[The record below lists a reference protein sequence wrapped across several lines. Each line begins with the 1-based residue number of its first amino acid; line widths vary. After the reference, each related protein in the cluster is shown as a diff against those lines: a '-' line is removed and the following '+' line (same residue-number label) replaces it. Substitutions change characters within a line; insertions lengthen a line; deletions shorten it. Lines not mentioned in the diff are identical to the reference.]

1 MIGRMCTWINTSVG
15 ADVPVHFSRFYP
27 MYKMTGVSP
36 TPVSILEKA
45 REIAMSKGLQYVYI
59 GNVPGHP
66 GENTYCPHCKKMVI
80 RRSGYNILENLVRNG
95 KCPSCDGKIG
105 GIWAA

>member
-1 MIGRMCTWINTSVG
+1 
-15 ADVPVHFSRFYP
+15 

-36 TPVSILEKA
+36 TPVATLERA
-45 REIAMSKGLQYVYI
+45 RETALNAGLHYAYI

-80 RRSGYNILENLVRNG
+80 KRSGYNILENIVKNG
-95 KCPSCDGKIG
+95 KCPSCGGKIG
-105 GIWAA
+105 GIWSV